1 MITARS
7 ITRLTAFSTFIV
19 LVMGSVLVAQT
30 REKGPWWPSPHG
42 AKDQAGNSNYITPEK
57 ILKALRIPK
66 TGQTYELGRIYEAEH
81 AAVRLPSVLPDHH
94 PGRRAREGG
103 AGVAQQDYFT
113 GFIGQMGTQFDAFG
127 HQGKVVRMADGTLK
141 NVYYNGFTQE
151 ELTGRNRGVGG
162 LEALGV
168 EHVKPIITRG
178 ILIDIAGYKGVP
190 VLDSRY
196 EVTLA
201 DVRGALAKQGIRED
215 SIEPGDAI
223 LFNYGWAVNWNNPQK
238 YNDARFFVGENQ
250 GSPGIGVEVARWAVE
265 KKASMVGAD
274 SCCVTIQP
282 PTRPELGNVHHEL
295 LFGGVLML
303 ENMDLRELARDRVYE
318 FLYLNL
324 TERIKG
330 ATGSPGAADR
340 GQVAE
345 TEPPIAGVVADHRHE
360 ARRPSAVRRVRVI
373 ASAGGHRV
381 CRWPP
386 RVALHYAIWRISR

>member
-1 MITARS
+1 MMKSFA
-7 ITRLTAFSTFIV
+7 AFVV
-19 LVMGSVLVAQT
+19 LAVALAGMLSAQT

-42 AKDQAGNSNYITPEK
+42 PKDQAGNSNYVTPEK

-66 TGQTYELGRIYEAEH
+66 TGQTYELGHIYERTMPQYGDRPYFLSVQP
-81 AAVRLPSVLPDHH
+81 AAPPQK
-94 PGRRAREGG
+94 EG
-103 AGVAQQDYFT
+103 AGSVHRDYFT

-127 HQGKVVRMADGTLK
+127 HQGQAVQMADGSVK
-141 NVYYNGFTQE
+141 SVYYNGFTE
-151 ELTGRNRGVGG
+151 AELTGTRQGVDG

-178 ILIDIAGYKGVP
+178 ILIDVAGVKGVP

-201 DVRGALAKQGIRED
+201 DVRAALEKAGISES

-238 YNDARFFVGENQ
+238 YNDSRFFVGENQ
-250 GSPGIGVEVARWAVE
+250 GSPGIGLEVARWLVS
-265 KKASMVGAD
+265 KRVSMTGAD
-274 SCCVTIQP
+274 SCCVQAQP
-282 PTRPELGNVHHEL
+282 PVVPGPRTVHHEL
-295 LFGGVLML
+295 LNNGVLML

-330 ATGSPGAADR
+330 ATGSPVR
-340 GQVAE
+340 
-345 TEPPIAGVVADHRHE
+345 PIA
-360 ARRPSAVRRVRVI
+360 VR
-373 ASAGGHRV
+373 
-381 CRWPP
+381 
-386 RVALHYAIWRISR
+386 